1 MDTFEMISGMAG
13 SIALVLLAINSI
25 FIVIRLERLERTAM
39 VIYDKAE
46 ITKHNTD
53 RLVNE
58 MIYKPIVKATYGR
71 KPFPSGRKAKVRR
84 ENNE

>member
-1 MDTFEMISGMAG
+1 MDTIDMISGMSG
-13 SIALVLLAINSI
+13 SIALVLLAINS
-25 FIVIRLERLERTAM
+25 VLTNRRLDRLEKTALAT
-39 VIYDKAE
+39 YDKAA

-71 KPFPSGRKAKVRR
+71 KPFPPGRKAKVRR
-84 ENNE
+84 ENKQ

>member
-1 MDTFEMISGMAG
+1 MDTIDMISGMSG
-13 SIALVLLAINSI
+13 SIALVLLAINS
-25 FIVIRLERLERTAM
+25 VLTNRRLDRLEKTAL

-46 ITKHNTD
+46 TARHNTD

-71 KPFPSGRKAKVRR
+71 KPFPPGRKAKVRK
-84 ENNE
+84 ESNE